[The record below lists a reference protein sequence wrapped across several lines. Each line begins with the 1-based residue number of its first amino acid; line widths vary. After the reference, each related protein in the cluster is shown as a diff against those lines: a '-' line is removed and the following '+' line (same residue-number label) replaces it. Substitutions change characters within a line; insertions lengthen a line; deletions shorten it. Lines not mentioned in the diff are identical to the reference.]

1 MILVEWFW
9 SRDDSWAIKVEQLL
23 LWGEDGRAIVDGQ
36 QLLGDGC
43 HAIVVHHIYFTKDV
57 G

>member
-9 SRDDSWAIKVEQLL
+9 SRDDSWAIKFEQLL
-23 LWGEDGRAIVDGQ
+23 LWGEDGRAIVDGR

-43 HAIVVHHIYFTKDV
+43 HAIVLHHIYFTKDV